1 MALKL
6 TQQRWDLSEDVQPFL
21 LDLLNYRADNNVT
34 VADLNTEHQSPQLLL
49 IRDGK
54 TVHCANHS
62 NIDPVDL
69 LPYL

>member
-1 MALKL
+1 
-6 TQQRWDLSEDVQPFL
+6 
-21 LDLLNYRADNNVT
+21 
-34 VADLNTEHQSPQLLL
+34 L